1 MWDLLVGISSAAWDL
16 MVDMAP
22 YLLFGFIAA
31 GVLNIL
37 IPREKIHQHLAGN
50 NLGAVIKAAIFGVP
64 LPICSCG
71 VIPLA
76 AYIRDKGASKG
87 ATISFLSSTPT
98 TGVDSI
104 LATYSLLGPIYAVI
118 RPIAAFFAGIFGGA
132 LTGKLE
138 NSSSIQTTSLKSPC
152 VDSSC
157 SPEQAPDL
165 GPFAKLKKVFTYG
178 LYDLILDTGKW
189 IVLGIVLGGMI
200 TYLIPA
206 NFIETYLGT
215 PWLAYPIMLLISIP
229 MYICATGSIPIAAS
243 LILKGM
249 TPGAGLVFLIAGPA
263 TNTATLSFTGGKL
276 GRKPLSLYL
285 FSIIMTSLIFGLLL
299 DLIWKPLGGQMSLM
313 AGGKQM
319 LPLWLKNVSAVIL
332 VFVLLNV
339 FRQKIVLRIRNK
351 KTVPPA
357 DAVIYSVPDMTCRH
371 CAATIKETLD
381 KIPGISSYDFNLSA
395 KQIRIKGDFDQ
406 EQMTES
412 LSKAGFSPKIIL

>member
-1 MWDLLVGISSAAWDL
+1 MLHVITGILIAAWDL

-22 YLLFGFIAA
+22 YLLFGFLAA

-37 IPREKIHQHLAGN
+37 IPRKKIHQHLAGN
-50 NLGAVIKAAIFGVP
+50 NLAAVVKAAIFGVP

-104 LATYSLLGPIYAVI
+104 LATYSLLGPIFAVI
-118 RPIAAFFAGIFGGA
+118 RPLAALFAGIFGGL
-132 LTGKLE
+132 LTSKTE
-138 NSSSIQTTSLKSPC
+138 NSSRTIIKPAKNPC
-152 VDSSC
+152 GNGSC
-157 SPEQAPDL
+157 VSDPEPRR
-165 GPFAKLKKVFTYG
+165 GPSKKIKKIFTYAF
-178 LYDLILDTGKW
+178 YDLIMDTGKW

-206 NFIETYLGT
+206 NFIEKFLGN
-215 PWLAYPIMLLISIP
+215 PWLAYPLMLLISIP

-276 GRKPLSLYL
+276 GKKPLSIYL
-285 FSIIMTSLIFGLLL
+285 FSIILTSLIFGLLL
-299 DLIWKPLGGQMSLM
+299 DLIWKPLGGQMSLL

-339 FRQKIVLRIRNK
+339 FRQKILPWNRNK
-351 KTVPPA
+351 KAAPPA
-357 DAVIYSVPDMTCRH
+357 DAVTYSVPDMTCRH

-381 KIPGISSYDFNLSA
+381 RIPSISSFAIDLSA

-406 EQMTES
+406 EQMIQA